1 MLKPL
6 PTGRLGAFLCVLA
19 SALASCSGP
28 SPNATPLT
36 PAAPGAAAKAASSND
51 LIYAGAQHD
60 IIVYS
65 FPAGLLETTIK
76 TAASIRGLC
85 TDGKGDVWA
94 TATTE
99 GKSGM
104 SGVVYEVATKGVTA
118 MSGLTVPD
126 HQIPVNCSY
135 DSKTGNLAVT
145 SYNRRTFAPEIEV
158 YENAS
163 GTPAT
168 YTSDFIGANPQPAYD
183 DSGNLLVTSG
193 GNVCVEL
200 PYGKQSLVEI
210 TLNETIGGVDHAQW
224 YGKSF
229 ALESFKKSQ
238 NGMEKLNEHIYRLQI
253 SGTTGKIIGYTIFHG
268 WIARDA
274 GQSWIDDNIIV
285 GTPGNLLVFWN
296 YPKGGK
302 AIKAIHPQFKTQAV
316 TITSSS

>member
-6 PTGRLGAFLCVLA
+6 STGRFGAFLCVLA

-28 SPNATPLT
+28 SPNTTPLT
-36 PAAPGAAAKAASSND
+36 PAAPGAAAKAASDND
-51 LIYAGAQHD
+51 RIYAGAQHD
-60 IIVYS
+60 IMVYS
-65 FPAGLLETTIK
+65 FPGGLLETTIK

-85 TDGKGDVWA
+85 TDGKGDVSA

-99 GKSGM
+99 GKSGL
-104 SGVVYEVATKGVTA
+104 SGVVYEVAQNGVTA

-210 TLNETIGGVDHAQW
+210 TLNETIGSVNHAQW

-229 ALESFKKSQ
+229 ALESFKQSQ
-238 NGMEKLNEHIYRLQI
+238 NGKEKLNEHIYRRADLRQRPAK
-253 SGTTGKIIGYTIFHG
+253 SWATRSST
-268 WIARDA
+268 A
-274 GQSWIDDNIIV
+274 GSHATPGNPGSDDNIIV
-285 GTPGNLLVFWN
+285 GTPATCSLFWN
-296 YPKGGK
+296 YPTGGK
-302 AIKAIHPQFKTQAV
+302 AINRSIRN
-316 TITSSS
+316 SRRRR